1 MDKPLVIIPC
11 LDMMN
16 GRVVKG
22 GNIVRRASLQ
32 SHRDPR
38 TEEIPRGA
46 RVQGSPLMYCTESSE
61 GVVLNV
67 KAQPRS
73 SKAGLDGI
81 LGDAVKVRIRSAP
94 VDGKANKELIE
105 TLADAFDLPKSA
117 VVFKG
122 GETSKTK
129 RLLLKGLTAAHV
141 KSVVEG

>member
-1 MDKPLVIIPC
+1 
-11 LDMMN
+11 
-16 GRVVKG
+16 
-22 GNIVRRASLQ
+22 
-32 SHRDPR
+32 
-38 TEEIPRGA
+38 
-46 RVQGSPLMYCTESSE
+46 MYFTESSE

-94 VDGKANKELIE
+94 VDGKANKELLE

-129 RLLLKGLTAAHV
+129 RLLLKGLTAAQV